1 MSRTLEEYE
10 QNGGWSSHFFA
21 THAVKIMKE
30 LQASGVEVALG
41 RTVIHLTKNN
51 KKIKVYVHHNG
62 RNREYATVTDKKG
75 IELMTAHYT
84 EVDNLSIF
92 IKEYLCQ

>member
-1 MSRTLEEYE
+1 MSKMSRTLEEYE

-41 RTVIHLTKNN
+41 RTVIHLTKDN
-51 KKIKVYVHHNG
+51 KK
-62 RNREYATVTDKKG
+62 
-75 IELMTAHYT
+75 
-84 EVDNLSIF
+84 
-92 IKEYLCQ
+92 